1 MAIRCV
7 LIDDEPLARFQ
18 LRGLLEKEP
27 DVQIVG
33 EAGQKDEALRIINE
47 TSPDLV
53 FLDIELRGGNSGFDI
68 LRCLPSPPQ
77 VIFVTAFDQHAVK
90 AFEVDAL
97 DYLLKPVSPKRLNAS
112 LDRFRAASLRESL
125 WRGAATKETPP
136 GHEDLGLLPIG
147 TTGHF
152 IPAKEILFIR
162 SSNHHSRVTTQQ
174 NKVFVVRHSLREWL
188 GKLPGSMFTKIDRQL
203 IINRSQIA
211 SVSLRKGG
219 SEVLLGSSAIRLHL
233 GARAAERLREV
244 LGAERLREGPG
255 DDSAKPDLPPDEP

>member
-1 MAIRCV
+1 MPIRCV
-7 LIDDEPLARFQ
+7 LIDDEPLARAQ
-18 LRGLLEKEP
+18 LRGLLDKEP

-33 EAGQKDEALRIINE
+33 EAGRKDDALRVINE
-47 TSPDLV
+47 TAPDLV

-68 LRCLPSPPQ
+68 LRDLPSPPQ

-97 DYLLKPVSPKRLNAS
+97 DYLLKPVSPRRLNAS
-112 LDRFRAASLRESL
+112 LDRFRASSS
-125 WRGAATKETPP
+125 RGAVWRETPT
-136 GHEDLGLLPIG
+136 GQQELGLLPIG

-152 IPAKEILFIR
+152 IPAKEILFIQ

-188 GKLPGSMFTKIDRQL
+188 VKLPESMFTQIDRRL

-211 SVSLRKGG
+211 SVSLRKRD
-219 SEVLLGSSAIRLHL
+219 SEVMLGSTSLRLHL
-233 GARAAERLREV
+233 GARAAQRLREV
-244 LGAERLREGPG
+244 LGGEMADTESPRR
-255 DDSAKPDLPPDEP
+255 DNS

>member
-1 MAIRCV
+1 MPIRCV
-7 LIDDEPLARFQ
+7 LVDDEPLARFQ
-18 LRGLLEKEP
+18 LRGLLEKMP
-27 DVQIVG
+27 DVLIVG
-33 EAGQKDEALRIINE
+33 EAGRKEEALRIINE
-47 TSPDLV
+47 TAPDLI
-53 FLDIELRGGNSGFDI
+53 FLDIELRGGNSGLDI

-112 LDRFRAASLRESL
+112 LDRFRTSSLRESS
-125 WRGAATKETPP
+125 WRGTATKETPP
-136 GHEDLGLLPIG
+136 GHEGLGLLPIG

-188 GKLPGSMFTKIDRQL
+188 TKLPESMFTQIDRRL
-203 IINRSQIA
+203 IINRSQSA
-211 SVSLRKGG
+211 SVSLRKRG
-219 SEVLLGSSAIRLHL
+219 SEALMVRTSFRPTL
-233 GARAAERLREV
+233 GARAAERLREG
-244 LGAERLREGPG
+244 LGG
-255 DDSAKPDLPPDEP
+255 DSAEPDSPPEEP